1 MSATKLKILCLHG
14 FTSSAARLSRQL
26 APVVQASA
34 PWANF
39 TFVDAPFAVEPGYAW
54 WRAQDRSGPDGD
66 YAVYE
71 GWPKSRTYL
80 HDILREQGPF
90 DGVLGFS
97 QGAVVTSLLCLM
109 PEFRDKFGFG
119 VIIGGFKARDPE
131 LRRNY
136 EESNPGFDRR
146 SLHVWGREDDIVPPR
161 ASEKLSEMFKNPELI
176 VHS

>member
-1 MSATKLKILCLHG
+1 MHG
-14 FTSSAARLSRQL
+14 FTSSAARLARQL
-26 APVVQASA
+26 APVVDASA
-34 PWANF
+34 PWASF
-39 TFVDAPFAVEPGYAW
+39 TFVDAPFPVEPGFAW
-54 WRAQDRSGPDGD
+54 WRSQDIPESE

-80 HDILREQGPF
+80 HDILDKQGPF

-109 PEFRDKFGFG
+109 PEFREKFDFG
-119 VIIGGFKARDPE
+119 VIIGGFKARDVE

-136 EESNPGFDRR
+136 EEGNPGFGRR
-146 SLHVWGREDDIVPPR
+146 SLHVWGETDDIVPPR
-161 ASEKLSEMFKNPELI
+161 ASESLSEMFRNPDLI